1 MEICEMALII
11 IVITPDYCCGRICV
25 WCKPLYGK
33 KKNTNNTDLDPW
45 NCVVYCRR
53 RGEVTVGVTWS
64 IKQDVCLRIGL
75 IEHTAGRDE
84 VEVES
89 ASGT

>member
-1 MEICEMALII
+1 M
-11 IVITPDYCCGRICV
+11 
-25 WCKPLYGK
+25 
-33 KKNTNNTDLDPW
+33 DLNPW

-53 RGEVTVGVTWS
+53 RGDVTVGVTWS